1 MNKVIITP
9 DYDGL
14 YDDWFD
20 PPMEIKMSCKNNE
33 DIVINTTKGLEVV
46 PIPHQIAYDP
56 PMEIKMKM
64 EQDIV
69 INTTKGLE
77 VVTIPEQTPHQ
88 IAYDL
93 ATEYPTTITTTGGSE
108 VFNVPTQ

>member
-1 MNKVIITP
+1 MSEVIITP

-14 YDDWFD
+14 YDDWF
-20 PPMEIKMSCKNNE
+20 
-33 DIVINTTKGLEVV
+33 
-46 PIPHQIAYDP
+46 DP

-77 VVTIPEQTPHQ
+77 VVTIPEQTLHQ
-88 IAYDL
+88 IAYDF
-93 ATEYPTTITTTGGSE
+93 ATEGPITINTTGGSE
-108 VFNVPTQ
+108 VFNVPTE

>member
-1 MNKVIITP
+1 MSEVIITP

-14 YDDWFD
+14 YDDWF
-20 PPMEIKMSCKNNE
+20 
-33 DIVINTTKGLEVV
+33 
-46 PIPHQIAYDP
+46 DP

-77 VVTIPEQTPHQ
+77 VVTIPEQTLHQ
-88 IAYDL
+88 IAHDL

>member
-1 MNKVIITP
+1 MNEVIITP
-9 DYDGL
+9 DSDGL
-14 YDDWFD
+14 YDDWF
-20 PPMEIKMSCKNNE
+20 
-33 DIVINTTKGLEVV
+33 
-46 PIPHQIAYDP
+46 DP

-77 VVTIPEQTPHQ
+77 VVTIPEQTLHQ

-93 ATEYPTTITTTGGSE
+93 ATEGPTTITTTGGSE

>member
-1 MNKVIITP
+1 MSEVIITP

-20 PPMEIKMSCKNNE
+20 PPMEIKMKMNE

-46 PIPHQIAYDP
+46 NVPQSLH
-56 PMEIKMKM
+56 E
-64 EQDIV
+64 
-69 INTTKGLE
+69 
-77 VVTIPEQTPHQ
+77 

>member
-1 MNKVIITP
+1 MSEVIITP

-20 PPMEIKMSCKNNE
+20 PPMEIKMKMNE

-46 PIPHQIAYDP
+46 NVPQSLH
-56 PMEIKMKM
+56 E
-64 EQDIV
+64 
-69 INTTKGLE
+69 
-77 VVTIPEQTPHQ
+77 

-93 ATEYPTTITTTGGSE
+93 ATEGPTTITTTGGSE
-108 VFNVPTQ
+108 VFNVPSQ

>member
-1 MNKVIITP
+1 MSEVIITP

-20 PPMEIKMSCKNNE
+20 PPMEIKMKMNE
-33 DIVINTTKGLEVV
+33 DIVINTKEGLEVV
-46 PIPHQIAYDP
+46 NVPQSLH
-56 PMEIKMKM
+56 E
-64 EQDIV
+64 
-69 INTTKGLE
+69 
-77 VVTIPEQTPHQ
+77 

>member
-1 MNKVIITP
+1 MSKVIITP

-20 PPMEIKMSCKNNE
+20 PPMEIR
-33 DIVINTTKGLEVV
+33 
-46 PIPHQIAYDP
+46 
-56 PMEIKMKM
+56 MKM

-93 ATEYPTTITTTGGSE
+93 ATAYPTTITTTGGSE